1 MTAQEMF
8 EKLGFEEICH
18 DDREIIYF
26 MHINDVKVRE
36 VEFDL
41 QNKTFYCMCSDIVME
56 VDMELL
62 KSINQQCKELGWLDE
77 TVL

>member
-1 MTAQEMF
+1 M
-8 EKLGFEEICH
+8 EKALEYLEICH

-62 KSINQQCKELGWLDE
+62 KAINKQCEELGWLDD
-77 TVL
+77 

>member
-1 MTAQEMF
+1 
-8 EKLGFEEICH
+8 
-18 DDREIIYF
+18 

-62 KSINQQCKELGWLDE
+62 KAINQQCKELGWLDE